1 MANNGE
7 FADNGNSGAEI
18 RSEATPKA
26 REEMNAQA
34 AGKKSRRGRYPDM
47 QSAPRFPIK
56 LPMSVKSKAGAS
68 ATETQ
73 NISANGVL
81 FQLDSEMPVGSLVDF
96 TISLPAEV
104 VGATSDVQL
113 DCRGR
118 VVRSFEEDGRRGVGV
133 VIDAHRFGRHY
144 TLQAT

>member
-1 MANNGE
+1 MANNGGSS
-7 FADNGNSGAEI
+7 DNANPSVELRNDSTLNS
-18 RSEATPKA
+18 
-26 REEMNAQA
+26 REQITQT

-56 LPMSVKSKAGAS
+56 LPISVKSKSGAS

-96 TISLPAEV
+96 TISLPAHV
-104 VGATSDVQL
+104 VGASADVQL

-133 VIDAHRFGRHY
+133 VIDEYRFERH
-144 TLQAT
+144 